1 MKNTLIIFQNNFKR
15 FLHNKI
21 KMLFFIVLPILV
33 ITLGIYANTFQKPS
47 FRVNYADN
55 HLLIKKRLSKIA
67 GIQLSTNPPNSF
79 TNADLLMGRYNL
91 LIDNQQHFKVAY
103 NNNTFNYPKLFS
115 DLNRDTK
122 PKTIQSYTKRI
133 GLSPLEKSMTFLI
146 LLLFVTSTVNLSN
159 LIHERKAGLYS
170 RIVISPTKAKEYF
183 LGNFLF
189 NISVTSIQVLCAFIV
204 IQVTNTEFSANFL
217 LSGCLVTIFT
227 SCIGIFLN
235 SYFSND
241 LYANLSAAFLSFL
254 FSLFGGTFIAYPNMP
269 SLFQVLGRF
278 SPVKWFINIINSP
291 SLTNISL
298 YTCFVLTASVFT
310 FYAALLCSK
319 KWRN

>member
-1 MKNTLIIFQNNFKR
+1 MKNTLIIFQNNYKR

-21 KMLFFIVLPILV
+21 KTLFFIVLPVLI
-33 ITLGIYANTFQKPS
+33 ITLGIYANTLQKPS
-47 FRVNYADN
+47 FRINYAGN

-67 GIQLSTNPPNSF
+67 GIQLSTNPSNSF
-79 TNADLLMGRYNL
+79 TNTDLLMGRYNL
-91 LIDNQQHFKVAY
+91 LIDKHQHFKVAY

-115 DLNRDTK
+115 DLDQGAK
-122 PKTIQSYTKRI
+122 PKTIRSYTKKI

-146 LLLFVTSTVNLSN
+146 LLLFITSTVNLSN

-170 RIVISPTKAKEYF
+170 RIIISPTKAKEYF

-189 NISVTSIQVLCAFIV
+189 SFSITSIQVLCAFIV
-204 IQVTNTEFSANFL
+204 IQVTNTEFSTNLL

-241 LYANLSAAFLSFL
+241 LYANLSAAFLALL

-278 SPVKWFINIINSP
+278 SPVKWFINLINSS
-291 SLTNISL
+291 SLTTTLL
-298 YTCFVLTASVFT
+298 YTCLVLAISVFT